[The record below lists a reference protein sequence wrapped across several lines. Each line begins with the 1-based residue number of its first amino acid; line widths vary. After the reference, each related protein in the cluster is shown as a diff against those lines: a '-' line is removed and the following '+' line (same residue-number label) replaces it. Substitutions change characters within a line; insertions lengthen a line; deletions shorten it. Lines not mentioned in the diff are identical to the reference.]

1 MFQAGDL
8 GFLIGGLGL
17 EASKFSPKHKPKIQ
31 NNLPEHLQLTDRI
44 AKTKLNTPKNKG
56 VLWVILFVQS
66 YGPLRI
72 NTHMTDM
79 SEIILTVQL
88 CLSKY
93 CSITNKF
100 QREVIFSWKNFIHVN
115 I

>member
-8 GFLIGGLGL
+8 GFQIGGLGL

-56 VLWVILFVQS
+56 V
-66 YGPLRI
+66 Y
-72 NTHMTDM
+72 
-79 SEIILTVQL
+79 E
-88 CLSKY
+88 
-93 CSITNKF
+93 
-100 QREVIFSWKNFIHVN
+100 
-115 I
+115 